1 MLFLKHFLEKQN
13 LPKLAQ
19 KQIWNLH
26 SFIYSWP
33 LSNSGLNCIG
43 PLIQRFYFNK
53 YTGNIFGDL
62 WQFNKSSQIFK
73 KYKKNLGMSWMYKI
87 YVDSSLLI
95 YYHNAY
101 KKLLQEVYQSKVLC
115 LTKVTY
121 TNIHHT
127 RYHLQSRET

>member
-1 MLFLKHFLEKQN
+1 
-13 LPKLAQ
+13 
-19 KQIWNLH
+19 
-26 SFIYSWP
+26 
-33 LSNSGLNCIG
+33 
-43 PLIQRFYFNK
+43 
-53 YTGNIFGDL
+53 
-62 WQFNKSSQIFK
+62 
-73 KYKKNLGMSWMYKI
+73 MYKI